1 MKENSW
7 SKKSR
12 KIVRGLIYAA
22 LFIGAVQFWF
32 DRDPFNDYVG
42 YGFLIMFWFI
52 RMVHSG
58 MRNLN
63 DGHPNRAMFDFGL
76 AIMSVL
82 AVLAVWTTYFIGF

>member
-1 MKENSW
+1 MKGNRW
-7 SKKSR
+7 SKKSG

-22 LFIGAVQFWF
+22 LFIGAIQFWF

-42 YGFLIMFWFI
+42 YGFLLMFWFI

-63 DGHPNRAMFDFGL
+63 DGYPNHAMLDFGL
-76 AIMSVL
+76 AIMSGL

>member
-1 MKENSW
+1 
-7 SKKSR
+7 
-12 KIVRGLIYAA
+12 GLIYAA
-22 LFIGAVQFWF
+22 LFIGAVRFWF
-32 DRDPFNDYVG
+32 DRDRFNDYVG

-76 AIMSVL
+76 AIMSGL
-82 AVLAVWTTYFIGF
+82 AVLAVWTTYFIG